1 MKKLYFILENIWFS
15 LPQKIRF
22 LLVGGFNTVFT
33 YIFFALLVLVLGVSY
48 KIAIVVCY
56 IISTNVSIFTQRYYV
71 FKSFGNFKQE
81 YIKAWEVYAI
91 ALLFNYTFM
100 YIAVDILN
108 ANELISQALFTIIVI
123 IITYI
128 MHKYYTFKK

>member
-1 MKKLYFILENIWFS
+1 MKKIYFKLEKFWFNI
-15 LPQKIRF
+15 PQKLRF

-33 YIFFALLVLVLGVSY
+33 YVFFVLLVSVLDISY

-71 FKSFGNFKQE
+71 FRSFGNLKQE
-81 YIKAWEVYAI
+81 YIKAWKVYI
-91 ALLFNYTFM
+91 TTMLLNYMFM
-100 YIAVDILN
+100 YIAVDILK
-108 ANELISQALFTIIVI
+108 ANELISQALFSTIIV